1 MLKIKIPH
9 FCVPEIEYTCDVVFS
24 EWLGID
30 YEIMS
35 AEQNTILISS
45 GNNTLQLNAGFFVKA
60 SDNWFGKE
68 SMPCLPLKNYNVTE
82 LKTVLHTEIHICETE
97 LPVVYGM
104 PEIMI
109 AENSI
114 DCGIDVL
121 GSIFFMLS
129 RYEEIVV
136 KERDQ
141 HNRFSA
147 KSSTAYKESFL
158 FRPIVNEYVELLFAL
173 LHYLFPQLE
182 RKKMQFRISPTHDV
196 DVPFRYLNVSVPRF
210 IKYMGGDVLK
220 RKSVLLAFDTLSR
233 WNKVNNGKVEDDPY
247 YTFDLIMSESEKRDL
262 KSAFYF
268 LPSSSPEMTIQYPVT
283 LPHMQ
288 TLLQTI
294 DKRGHEIGIHG
305 FYGTYL
311 NNKAFHDDVLLLQA
325 TFETLGIGQE
335 IKGGRQHYL
344 QWQNPE
350 TFVVWE
356 NTGMKYDSTLSF
368 ADMPGF
374 RCGTCYE
381 YSVYNCI
388 TRRKLKLKERPLI
401 AMECS
406 IIAERYMNLGLTDD
420 ALQVFKNLKVKC
432 KYYNGNFVLLF
443 HNTELVTEAQKQFY
457 IEVLDC

>member
-1 MLKIKIPH
+1 MLKLKIPT
-9 FCVPEIEYTCDVVFS
+9 FCVSEIEYTCDVVFS
-24 EWLGID
+24 EWLGTD

-45 GNNTLQLNAGFFVKA
+45 GNNTLQLNADFFVKA
-60 SDNWFGKE
+60 SNNWLNE
-68 SMPCLPLKNYNVTE
+68 ETMPCLPLKNYNLTE
-82 LKTVLHTEIHICETE
+82 LKTTLHNEIHICATK
-97 LPVVYGM
+97 LPVLYGI
-104 PEIMI
+104 PKITV

-114 DCGIDVL
+114 DCDIDIF
-121 GSIFFMLS
+121 GSVFFMIS
-129 RYEEIVV
+129 RYEEIVT
-136 KERDQ
+136 KERDN
-141 HNRFSA
+141 HSRFSA
-147 KSSTAYKESFL
+147 ESSIAYKEDFL

-210 IKYMGGDVLK
+210 IKHMGGDVLK

-247 YTFDLIMSESEKRDL
+247 YTFDFIMSESEKRDL

-268 LPSSSPEMTIQYPVT
+268 LPSSSPEMTIQYPVA
-283 LPHMQ
+283 LSHMQ

-311 NNKAFHDDVLLLQA
+311 NNKAFQDDVLLLQA
-325 TFETLGIGQE
+325 TLETLGIGQE

-406 IIAERYMNLGLTDD
+406 IIAERYMNLGLTDN
-420 ALQVFKNLKVKC
+420 ALQVFKNLKDQC
-432 KYYNGNFVLLF
+432 KYYSGNFVLLF
-443 HNTELVTEAQKQFY
+443 HNTEFLTEAQRQFY
-457 IEVLDC
+457 IKVLDC

>member
-1 MLKIKIPH
+1 MLKITVPK
-9 FCVPEIEYTCDVVFS
+9 FCVSEIEYTCYVVFT
-24 EWLGID
+24 EWFGID
-30 YEIMS
+30 YVIQTL
-35 AEQNTILISS
+35 EQDFILISRNEKS
-45 GNNTLQLNAGFFVKA
+45 LKLNADFFVKA
-60 SDNWFGKE
+60 SNNWLASE
-68 SMPCLPLKNYNVTE
+68 TMPDVPLKNYNLDE
-82 LKTVLHTEIHICETE
+82 LKAILHNEIHICESE
-97 LPVVYGM
+97 FPVLYGV
-104 PEIMI
+104 PEITI

-114 DCGIDVL
+114 DCRIDVL

-147 KSSTAYKESFL
+147 KSSIAYKENFL

-173 LHYLFPQLE
+173 LNHLVPQLQ
-182 RKKMQFRISPTHDV
+182 RKKMQFRIYPTHDV
-196 DVPFRYLNVSVPRF
+196 DVPFQYLNISIPRLV
-210 IKYMGGDVLK
+210 KHMGGDVLR

-247 YTFDLIMSESEKRDL
+247 YSFDFIMTQSEKRGL

-268 LPSSSPEMTIQYPVT
+268 LPSGSPEMVMQYSVS
-283 LPHMQ
+283 LSEMQ

-311 NNKAFHDDVLLLQA
+311 NSKAFTDDVQLLRDTLEA
-325 TFETLGIGQE
+325 LGIGQE

-350 TFVVWE
+350 TFVIWE
-356 NTGMKYDSTLSF
+356 NAGMKYDSTLSF

-381 YSVYNCI
+381 YSVYDCI

-443 HNTELVTEAQKQFY
+443 HNTEFLTEAQKQFY